1 MTIEFLT
8 INFLLIYFNFITMKK
23 IVIRFIYKKLS
34 YYEIKLS
41 CFSLFEDFTL
51 PDKRRAYILL
61 GIACSNVMQA
71 FEILFPDLLSDLL

>member
-8 INFLLIYFNFITMKK
+8 INFLLIYFNFISMKK

-41 CFSLFEDFTL
+41 CLSLIEDFT

-61 GIACSNVMQA
+61 CIACSYVMQA